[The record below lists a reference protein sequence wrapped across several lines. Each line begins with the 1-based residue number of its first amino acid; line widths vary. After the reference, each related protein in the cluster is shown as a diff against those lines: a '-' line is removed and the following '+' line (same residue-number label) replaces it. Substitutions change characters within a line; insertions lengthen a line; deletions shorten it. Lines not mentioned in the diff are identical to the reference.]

1 MTGGILKNLKYFGL
15 LILLTIIILISG
27 SLLISRAGLPVESSS
42 FFSLTLIFTIVN
54 GVTLAI
60 AFAGQG
66 RDKKDQP
73 GFTMASVSVKLLAEM
88 VIALVWFIDEK
99 KSAAPNVLLFFILYL
114 SFTLFSVITIVKT
127 LRSKAL

>member
-15 LILLTIIILISG
+15 LILLTIVILISG

>member
-42 FFSLTLIFTIVN
+42 LFSLTLIFTIVN